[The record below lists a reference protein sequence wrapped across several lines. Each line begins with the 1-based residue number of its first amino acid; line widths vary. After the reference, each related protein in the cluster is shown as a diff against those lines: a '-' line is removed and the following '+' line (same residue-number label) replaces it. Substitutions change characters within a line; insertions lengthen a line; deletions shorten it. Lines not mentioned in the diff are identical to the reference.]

1 MKVKFPCKEC
11 TNRNLGCH
19 AICEK
24 YLAAH
29 KENTE
34 LREKIYEIKQKNR
47 RYA

>member
-1 MKVKFPCKEC
+1 MKTKFPCKDC
-11 TNRNLGCH
+11 KDRNLGCH

-29 KENTE
+29 KANTE
-34 LREKIYEIKQKNR
+34 LRERIHEVKQKER